1 MTDTFLS
8 YGLHM
13 TKSKNDAHFVCFV
26 CCVCC
31 LKLVV
36 SRKWWCGAGQMHAS
50 LLDGL
55 SCVP

>member
-1 MTDTFLS
+1 VTDKFLS

-13 TKSKNDAHFVCFV
+13 TRSKGDC
-26 CCVCC
+26 
-31 LKLVV
+31 V
-36 SRKWWCGAGQMHAS
+36 SRVLCVSHVLPETGGEQKRCCGAGQMLAS